1 MAGAWGM
8 PTSGAWSQ
16 QVEKEE
22 EEQGG
27 EIQAPAPAPVPTF
40 AQNAAFP
47 TLGDAVKKKES
58 KRDKKPK
65 AQKMNL
71 ADFQTSYKPPTASRR
86 PTMNDDQILSSLP
99 TAPRTRGDDD
109 GAPSG
114 LGGAFKDYGG
124 RDRGMS
130 TLMIYTTSRKYA
142 LSTCKI
148 WCSSHHRTECLI
160 SGHSA
165 LCLPAIAAPKR
176 YNVST
181 GSAVTI
187 CL

>member
-130 TLMIYTTSRKYA
+130 TLMIYITSRKYA
-142 LSTCKI
+142 LSTCTI
-148 WCSSHHRTECLI
+148 GARRITAPNFLHQDIQLCTCQPSLPRNATM
-160 SGHSA
+160 SA
-165 LCLPAIAAPKR
+165 QAQL
-176 YNVST
+176 
-181 GSAVTI
+181 
-187 CL
+187 